1 MTMQPSS
8 PVRASRS
15 RSPIAPMKA
24 LSAAIAAFAILCGAA
39 WAAEPARGSGG
50 TPTTFTSASVIE
62 IGPNE
67 SAVAR
72 RLDISIGRSIIVD
85 LPREAKEIFVANPKV
100 ANAVVRSTRK
110 IFVIGIGDGATS
122 LIALDSDGRQIATL
136 EINVGRDLNPLR
148 QTLRALFP
156 ASNVQVKPAGDS
168 IILIG
173 EVASAVEAQ
182 KAVDIAEAFV
192 GSAGGATASGGG
204 LSLTVGAGGGKGGV
218 VNGLSIRGKDQVM
231 LKVVVAE
238 ISRVALKQLGVNLAG
253 NWAGFS
259 GFTDNPFSA
268 SGQLLSNTALSVT
281 SGPLAGST
289 LQAFERAG
297 VSRTLAEPNLTA
309 ISGESAKF
317 TAGGEIPFPS
327 ARTCDAVTNRCQI
340 GIEYKPFGVT
350 LNFTP
355 VVLSENRI
363 SIRVGTEVTELDP
376 ENKVTLSDRV
386 NGAINVLGTRVRRTE
401 TVVELPSGGSM
412 VTAGLIQQTTRQ
424 AVNGLPA
431 LMNLPVLGALFR
443 SRDYQRQETELMIMV
458 TPYIVKPVAASDIP
472 RPDEGYVDA
481 HDGQTV
487 LLGRLNKLY
496 GVAGAPIGK
505 ARFRGSFGFIND

>member
-1 MTMQPSS
+1 MTMLSLPIFKID
-8 PVRASRS
+8 RLRS
-15 RSPIAPMKA
+15 RNAPMKA
-24 LSAAIAAFAILCGAA
+24 FPAALAALSLIAGMAQ
-39 WAAEPARGSGG
+39 AAEPGRSGG
-50 TPTTFTSASVIE
+50 SPAAFSAASVIE

-72 RLDISIGRSIIVD
+72 RIDLSIGRSIVVD

-110 IFVIGIGDGATS
+110 LFVIGIGDGATS
-122 LIALDSDGRQIATL
+122 IIALDGDGRQIATL
-136 EINVGRDLNPLR
+136 EITVGRDLNTLR
-148 QTLRALFP
+148 QTLRAMFP
-156 ASNVQVKPAGDS
+156 VANLQIRPAGNS
-168 IILIG
+168 VLLTG
-173 EVASAVEAQ
+173 EVASALDAQ
-182 KAVDIAEAFV
+182 RAVDVATAFV
-192 GSAGGATASGGG
+192 AVGGDAAGGSAD
-204 LSLTVGAGGGKGGV
+204 KGGV
-218 VNGLSIRGKDQVM
+218 VNGLTIRGKDQVM

-253 NWAGFS
+253 NWSGFS
-259 GFTDNPFSA
+259 GVSDNPFSA
-268 SGQLLSNTALSVT
+268 SGQLLSNTALTAT
-281 SGPLAGST
+281 SGHLAGST
-289 LQAFERAG
+289 LRAFERAG

-327 ARTCDAVTNRCQI
+327 AQTCDAATRSCQI

-355 VVLSENRI
+355 IVLSENRI
-363 SIRVGTEVTELDP
+363 SVRVGTEVTELDP
-376 ENKVTLSDRV
+376 ENKVTLS
-386 NGAINVLGTRVRRTE
+386 GFTAGSGINVLGTRVRRTE

-431 LMNLPVLGALFR
+431 LMNLPILGALFR

-481 HDGQTV
+481 HDAQTV

-496 GVAGAPIGK
+496 GVAGAPVGK
-505 ARFRGSFGFIND
+505 PRFRGSFGFIND